1 MKPKRRG
8 IVLISILVLT
18 LLATFFLGA
27 LVQMNPDRLRRTVHD
42 ERRDRAAQAAHAG
55 VDYALNQLKSDFGWK
70 ADANLETV
78 VMDDFVVREDNGNVL
93 GWIRTE
99 NGPWAGFR
107 LRFNHQ
113 DGTGG
118 GDGLEDPTYEFHS
131 QEVSLNNLTGSSA
144 KPLPMGDGSGYSVSS
159 YNAGVQVP
167 AGSVALVV
175 EGIVS
180 NGLDPSNPATLAE
193 SQSVTSRTLEGIY
206 TVSEVKSGTS
216 NGDLGQMQE
225 ANLTVGDKLLAIRS
239 SEDNQARLR
248 AKGELNL
255 QRKEGSSGAF
265 FAPDDNAQVLTGE
278 TNTFSQ
284 TTVDGD
290 SFTGGV
296 EQADD
301 PFLEI
306 PWLQASNSNHT
317 PIPIPAGVYVFT
329 EGNIDSGRTI
339 ANNVQYYEMTWD
351 EYEGRMSGEIPGG
364 LPAPEPADTALASR
378 IQLDQDVM
386 VNGTPEKRD
395 IITFEQDMEVVA
407 SGGVEDLVIA
417 PLRGARQKAPTGSGA
432 PSLPSHSGDL
442 DNNGVPDGIDNAA
455 ITVDHIMAGI
465 GSTSPGNAVIWLPG
479 NSTPILYANGS
490 FANGLSDATAILAQ
504 MTSGG
509 SITVNQNYDP
519 GQAVGWDERPGTEPY
534 QLSSDP
540 AGLTIVPF
548 PSDITP
554 LLEDLPGAPLDQAA
568 EDDPTF
574 IEKDA
579 NGDEIPDG
587 TVPQDIEIVFE
598 PGSDVDSAF
607 LRSDGNIF
615 LGTHLSGEGGGIL
628 SQKKLDLIGFGI
640 DLEALAD
647 GNERDG
653 LAFYG
658 AEGINI
664 STYDLEKNLFWDV
677 NIAGV
682 IYSKNGIVARLGQEL
697 FDVSTSPVGE
707 NPPWGFWNFRGS
719 LIARNGG
726 WTSQAEGFDNFYDPS
741 FLAPFLEEEE
751 VNPTFAPVSVVVR

>member
-1 MKPKRRG
+1 
-8 IVLISILVLT
+8 
-18 LLATFFLGA
+18 
-27 LVQMNPDRLRRTVHD
+27 MNPDRLRRTVHD

-55 VDYALNQLKSDFGWK
+55 VDYALNQLKGDFGWK

-118 GDGLEDPTYEFHS
+118 VDGLEDPTYEFHS

-144 KPLPMGDGSGYSVSS
+144 KPLPKGDGSGYSVSS
-159 YNAGVQVP
+159 YNAAIQVP

-206 TVSEVKSGTS
+206 TVSEVKSGTV
-216 NGDLGQMQE
+216 NGDLGQMQR
-225 ANLTVGDKLLAIRS
+225 ADLTVGDELLAIRS

-248 AKGELNL
+248 AKGEVNL
-255 QRKEGSSGAF
+255 QRKEGTSGAF
-265 FAPDDNAQVLTGE
+265 FDPDDNAQVLVGE
-278 TNTFSQ
+278 TETFSQ

-301 PFLEI
+301 PFLDI
-306 PWLQASNSNHT
+306 TWAQASSSDHT
-317 PIPIPAGVYVFT
+317 PVPIPAGVYVFT

-339 ANNVQYYEMTWD
+339 ADNVQYYEMTWD

-417 PLRGARQKAPTGSGA
+417 PLRGARQKAPTGTGELSFPNPSGDKDTDGERDGFQGA
-432 PSLPSHSGDL
+432 RNSLGHLLTGIGYPTNNFAVKLITQDRVVYYNPAFPDGGFSGGFSDAQAVITEMTTPGGGVILPQEYTPDSPTWLEQPGTSPYEPIDDPLIGADSTKVEFSHLSTFLDDLPSG
-442 DNNGVPDGIDNAA
+442 
-455 ITVDHIMAGI
+455 
-465 GSTSPGNAVIWLPG
+465 
-479 NSTPILYANGS
+479 
-490 FANGLSDATAILAQ
+490 
-504 MTSGG
+504 
-509 SITVNQNYDP
+509 
-519 GQAVGWDERPGTEPY
+519 
-534 QLSSDP
+534 
-540 AGLTIVPF
+540 
-548 PSDITP
+548 TP
-554 LLEDLPGAPLDQAA
+554 LEPTE

-579 NGDEIPDG
+579 DGNPIDDG

-607 LRSDGNIF
+607 LRSEGNIF

-628 SQKKLDLIGFGI
+628 SEKKLDLIGFGI

-677 NIAGV
+677 NIGGV
-682 IYSKNGIVARLGQEL
+682 IFSQNGIVARLGQEL
-697 FDVSTSPVGE
+697 FDLSASPVDE
-707 NPPWGFWNFRGS
+707 HPPWGFWNFRGS